1 MLVDSIY
8 LVVSQV
14 LGFDVLHCFWS
25 ILFLNDLVGLVD
37 GLIDFRFAGFV
48 RPASSILLGHCGSS
62 PHTWGHFD
70 FHRVEVVLGD
80 QEQAKPAFLE
90 LVP

>member
-1 MLVDSIY
+1 MLVDPIY

-25 ILFLNDLVGLVD
+25 IVFLNDLVSLVD
-37 GLIDFRFAGFV
+37 GLIDFWFAGLV
-48 RPASSILLGHCGSS
+48 RPASAILLGHCGSS

-70 FHRVEVVLGD
+70 FHLVEVGLGD
-80 QEQAKPAFLE
+80 KERANPPFLE